1 MQRAQF
7 AHPGPIRFR
16 LWKASIS
23 PEPMVTRSYMSRR
36 EVEQQSFSL
45 PVAFLVPLVAI
56 LLQVLLPR
64 VLPALAIL
72 DLPLVVTLFFAI
84 SRRSP
89 IAGTV
94 TGATIGLLQDI
105 LTNQPIGV
113 NGMAKSVIG
122 YAAASL
128 GSQIDVE
135 NLATR
140 ALLSFGFSLLQSVL
154 LYLIER
160 RLLGIRAFH
169 LMWLHELLRA
179 VLNMA
184 VAVPAFLLLD
194 RWKRQE

>member
-1 MQRAQF
+1 
-7 AHPGPIRFR
+7 
-16 LWKASIS
+16 
-23 PEPMVTRSYMSRR
+23 MSRR

-45 PVAFLVPLVAI
+45 PVAILVPVAAI

-64 VLPALAIL
+64 MLPRLAIL
-72 DLPLVVTLFFAI
+72 DLPLIVTLFFAI
-84 SRRSP
+84 SRRNP

-94 TGATIGLLQDI
+94 TGGIIGLLQDL

-135 NLATR
+135 NNATR
-140 ALLSFGFSLLQSVL
+140 ALLTFGFSFLQSVL

-160 RLLGIRAFH
+160 RLLGIRTFH
-169 LMWLHELLRA
+169 LLWLHELLRA
-179 VLNMA
+179 A
-184 VAVPAFLLLD
+184 VNTVVALPVFLALD
-194 RWKRQE
+194 HWKRPE

>member
-1 MQRAQF
+1 
-7 AHPGPIRFR
+7 
-16 LWKASIS
+16 
-23 PEPMVTRSYMSRR
+23 MVTRSYMSRR

-45 PVAFLVPLVAI
+45 QVAVLVPVGAI

-64 VLPALAIL
+64 ISPALAIL
-72 DLPLVVTLFFAI
+72 DLPFIVTLFFAV

-94 TGATIGLLQDI
+94 TGGTIGLLQDI
-105 LTNQPIGV
+105 LTSQPIGV

-135 NLATR
+135 NTGTR
-140 ALLSFGFSLLQSVL
+140 ALLAFGFSLTQSLL

-160 RLLGIRAFH
+160 RLLGIRGFH
-169 LMWLHELLRA
+169 LQWLHELLRA
-179 VLNMA
+179 AINTVLA
-184 VAVPAFLLLD
+184 PPIFLLLD
-194 RWKRQE
+194 RWKHRE

>member
-1 MQRAQF
+1 
-7 AHPGPIRFR
+7 
-16 LWKASIS
+16 
-23 PEPMVTRSYMSRR
+23 MSRR

-45 PVAFLVPLVAI
+45 PVAILVPVGAI

-64 VLPALAIL
+64 VHPALAIV
-72 DLPLVVTLFFAI
+72 DLPFIVTLFFAI

-94 TGATIGLLQDI
+94 TGGTIGLLQDI
-105 LTNQPIGV
+105 LTSQPIGV

-135 NLATR
+135 NAGTR
-140 ALLSFGFSLLQSVL
+140 ALLTFGFSLTQSAL

-169 LMWLHELLRA
+169 VQWLHELLRA
-179 VLNMA
+179 AINTVLA
-184 VAVPAFLLLD
+184 LPVFALLD
-194 RWKRQE
+194 RFKHRE

>member
-1 MQRAQF
+1 
-7 AHPGPIRFR
+7 
-16 LWKASIS
+16 
-23 PEPMVTRSYMSRR
+23 MVTRSYMSRR

-45 PVAFLVPLVAI
+45 PVALLVPLVAI
-56 LLQVLLPR
+56 LLQVYLPKI
-64 VLPALAIL
+64 LPAFTIL
-72 DLPLVVTLFFAI
+72 DLPLIVTLFFAV

-94 TGATIGLLQDI
+94 TGGMIGLLQDI
-105 LTNQPIGV
+105 LSSQYIGV
-113 NGMAKSVIG
+113 NGMAKSVVG

-135 NLATR
+135 NMGTR
-140 ALLSFGFSLLQSVL
+140 ALLSFGFSMLQSVL

-169 LMWLHELLRA
+169 LLWLHELLRA
-179 VLNMA
+179 VITTI
-184 VAVPAFLLLD
+184 VAVPVFLLLD